1 MKAND
6 TYRRKNKSP
15 HTLAGYG
22 ISTSVSSLNEGP
34 LSTRKVA
41 LFLRFFRAPK
51 NRLMQEE
58 PIKDG
63 LSYM

>member
-1 MKAND
+1 M
-6 TYRRKNKSP
+6 
-15 HTLAGYG
+15 G

-58 PIKDG
+58 PIKDD